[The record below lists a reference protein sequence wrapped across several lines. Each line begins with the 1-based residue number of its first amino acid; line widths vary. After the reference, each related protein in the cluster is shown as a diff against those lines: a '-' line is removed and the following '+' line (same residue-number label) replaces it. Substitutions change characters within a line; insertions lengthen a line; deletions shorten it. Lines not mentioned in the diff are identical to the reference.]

1 MRVVFMGT
9 PQFAVSCLEAL
20 VASPYEVAAVYTQPD
35 RPSGRG
41 RRLMPSPVK
50 AVAVRHHIPVLQPRS
65 LRDVDAVAHLR
76 SLSPQLLVVA
86 AFGQILPQDML
97 DVPPQGSLNVHPSLL
112 PRHRGPAPIPAAIL
126 AGDEITG
133 VSIMLMDV
141 GMDTGPVL
149 SQQELKIEPQD
160 TTGTLTDRLSG
171 LAAKVLMETIPLW
184 LAGASAPRPQDHAQA
199 TYSHIIRKEDGRINW
214 GRPAVEIWR
223 QVRAVQPWPGAYTIW
238 KGALLKIIAA
248 TPMTKPA
255 AATPGKVVGLEK
267 PFFLGVQTGD
277 GVLVLHR
284 LQREGRQALAV
295 EEFLKGQ
302 RDFVG
307 SLLT

>member
-1 MRVVFMGT
+1 
-9 PQFAVSCLEAL
+9 
-20 VASPYEVAAVYTQPD
+20 
-35 RPSGRG
+35 
-41 RRLMPSPVK
+41 MPSPVK
-50 AVAVRHHIPVLQPRS
+50 EVAVRHHIPVLQPRR

-76 SLSPQLLVVA
+76 SWSPQVLVVA
-86 AFGQILPQDML
+86 AFGQILPQGML

-133 VSIMLMDV
+133 VSIMLMDA

-184 LAGASAPRPQDHAQA
+184 LAGAMAPQPQDHAQA
-199 TYSHIIRKEDGRINW
+199 TYSHIIRKEDGRIDW

-223 QVRAVQPWPGAYTIW
+223 QVRAVQPWPGAYTLW

-248 TPMTKPA
+248 TPVAKLVA
-255 AATPGKVVGLEK
+255 AAPGKVVGLEK
-267 PFFLGVQTGD
+267 PYLLGVQTGD